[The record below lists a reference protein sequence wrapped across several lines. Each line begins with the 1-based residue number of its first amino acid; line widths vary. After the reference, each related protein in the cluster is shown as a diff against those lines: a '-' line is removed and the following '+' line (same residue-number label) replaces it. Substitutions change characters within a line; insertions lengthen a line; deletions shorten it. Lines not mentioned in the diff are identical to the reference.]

1 MSNLLVA
8 AQSEA
13 VAHLNRGLE
22 VLSSLPGG
30 VGRQKCELGLQLA
43 LGQAS
48 VAAKGFAALET
59 AHAYARARD
68 LCRELGDVPEF
79 VPALYGHFIVHF
91 QRSELRIAHEAAS
104 ELLYSAEVRGDVAAR
119 VTGHRI
125 VGSALYH
132 LGRLVESRTHL
143 EAGLALYE
151 PGRDRNSA
159 LVYALDFARSLL
171 VLARPR
177 AFCAWL
183 S

>member
-1 MSNLLVA
+1 M
-8 AQSEA
+8 SEA

-30 VGRQKCELGLQLA
+30 AGRQKCELGLQLA

-91 QRSELRIAHEAAS
+91 QRGELRIAHEAAS
-104 ELLYSAEVRGDVAAR
+104 ELLYWAEVRGDVAAR

-125 VGSALYH
+125 VGSALYISAAWSKAAPTWRRGGP
-132 LGRLVESRTHL
+132 LLSRDVTATLPWSTH
-143 EAGLALYE
+143 
-151 PGRDRNSA
+151 ST
-159 LVYALDFARSLL
+159 
-171 VLARPR
+171 R
-177 AFCAWL
+177 A
-183 S
+183 